1 MCTLKCQSY
10 SCDYSKGLYRKL
22 RKDKTM
28 DKNMNDYEQ
37 NLQGSNVVN
46 ITESIVNEIMKL
58 LTKEEIKGYLT
69 PKEKKKYFHY
79 LNMLSEVYKDKG
91 RGK

>member
-1 MCTLKCQSY
+1 
-10 SCDYSKGLYRKL
+10 
-22 RKDKTM
+22 
-28 DKNMNDYEQ
+28 MNDYEQ

-69 PKEKKKYFHY
+69 PGEKKKYFHY
-79 LNMLSEVYKDKG
+79 LNMLSEVYKDKS
-91 RGK
+91 RVK

>member
-1 MCTLKCQSY
+1 MTYK
-10 SCDYSKGLYRKL
+10 KKL

-28 DKNMNDYEQ
+28 DKGIGEFRKSLD
-37 NLQGSNVVN
+37 GSNVVN

-58 LTKEEIKGYLT
+58 LTKEEIKGFLT

-79 LNMLSEVYKDKG
+79 LNMLSEVYNDK
-91 RGK
+91 RKN